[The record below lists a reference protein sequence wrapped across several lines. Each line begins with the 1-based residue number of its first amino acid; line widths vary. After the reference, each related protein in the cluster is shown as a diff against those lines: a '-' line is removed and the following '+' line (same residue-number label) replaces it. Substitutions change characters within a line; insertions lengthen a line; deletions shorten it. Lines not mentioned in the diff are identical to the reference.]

1 VSEPK
6 NNIILI
12 SPATRLEGEAK
23 ISIILDEHG
32 NAKDAYFQVIELRGF
47 EKFCQGRPVEELPR
61 IVTRVCGVCPWAHHL
76 ASAKATDVIFGI
88 ELPRTAKMIREMGEC
103 VHIIHSHL
111 VHFYALAAP
120 DLLLGPDYDPAYR
133 NIFGLLKE
141 FPEIAKS
148 ALIHRGYAKKMQEI
162 IGAKSTHPV
171 TAIPG
176 GMSKGISPEEQKEIE
191 KMAKSCVEFATKSF
205 ELFEKQVLK
214 RDDTRELIE
223 SDTYNLPT
231 YYMGTVDKNGKL
243 NLYDGMIRVVDSKGN
258 EIVKFKPERY
268 LDHIG
273 EAVLEWSYIKF
284 AYLKDVGWKGLSLDN
299 GSGIYRVNSLA
310 RLNAVDGIS
319 TPLAS
324 EAHDRMY
331 EVLGGKPAHNAIA
344 FNWAR
349 LVEVLYASERILEL
363 VQDDDITGKEY
374 RIPLSEVKSKVGI
387 GSVEA
392 PRGTLFHHYEV
403 DDNGIV
409 KNVNLVVP
417 TTQNNAAIC
426 LSVKKAATKLIKN
439 GQISEGLLNRIEM
452 AFRAYD
458 PCLACATHALIGKMP
473 MTVEIY
479 DHEGQLVKRL
489 VR

>member
-1 VSEPK
+1 M
-6 NNIILI
+6 
-12 SPATRLEGEAK
+12 
-23 ISIILDEHG
+23 EHLTQQ
-32 NAKDAYFQVIELRGF
+32 KV
-47 EKFCQGRPVEELPR
+47 
-61 IVTRVCGVCPWAHHL
+61 
-76 ASAKATDVIFGI
+76 
-88 ELPRTAKMIREMGEC
+88 
-103 VHIIHSHL
+103 
-111 VHFYALAAP
+111 
-120 DLLLGPDYDPAYR
+120 LL
-133 NIFGLLKE
+133 
-141 FPEIAKS
+141 
-148 ALIHRGYAKKMQEI
+148 
-162 IGAKSTHPV
+162 
-171 TAIPG
+171 
-176 GMSKGISPEEQKEIE
+176 
-191 KMAKSCVEFATKSF
+191 
-205 ELFEKQVLK
+205 
-214 RDDTRELIE
+214 
-223 SDTYNLPT
+223 NLPT